1 MLTTKIAIKESYGHF
16 INGEWTNPVNN
27 QYFDEYNPSTGE
39 KIASFARGDQED
51 INRAVQNAEE
61 GFKAWYALEPYQ
73 RGQIMMNVASL
84 LRKHKADF
92 VYMESVDVGKPLY
105 LAELEL
111 EMCARAFEY
120 CAGAAD
126 KIFGE
131 VIPGSARQLSYSVR
145 EPYGVTAHITPWN
158 SPLLVGTRGCASA
171 LAAGNSV
178 VIKVA
183 ENTSLSTLEFAALCI
198 EAGVPSAVVN
208 VVTGYGREAGAA
220 LVNHPKIRKIC
231 FTGSVQ
237 TGTSIMKAAA
247 ERIVPVTLELG
258 GKSPNI
264 IFEDADLRSAT
275 AGAIQAFIV
284 NTGQVCAGGTRLLVQ
299 RSIVDTF
306 TERLAEGLKQV
317 TIGNGVENPT
327 IGPVV
332 SEKQLSRIEHY
343 VKLGQEEGAELVC
356 GGNRLT
362 NGKLRN
368 GFFIEPTIFKNVTSS
383 MTIAKEEIFGP
394 VLSIIPF
401 DTEEEAMD
409 LANDTEYGLAAA
421 IWTSN
426 IKRAHRVVK
435 QIQAGQVY
443 INDYLP
449 SGAEGRPFGGYKKS
463 GIGREGGMAGIYGFT
478 QTKTV
483 TIKC

>member
-1 MLTTKIAIKESYGHF
+1 MAIKVPIKKKYGHF
-16 INGEWTNPVNN
+16 IGGEWKEPVKK
-27 QYFDEYNPSTGE
+27 QYFDEYNPSSGA

-51 INRAVQNAEE
+51 INLAVRSAEE
-61 GFKAWYALEPYQ
+61 GFKVWYALDPYV
-73 RGQIMMNVASL
+73 RGQIMMKVAKL
-84 LRKHKADF
+84 LRKHKVDF
-92 VYMESVDVGKPLY
+92 IYFETLDVGKPLY

-120 CAGAAD
+120 AAGAAD

-131 VIPGSARQLSYSVR
+131 VIPSSNKQLSYTVR

-158 SPLLVGTRGCASA
+158 SPLIVATRGCASA

-183 ENTSLSTLEFAALCI
+183 ENTSLSTLEFAQLCV
-198 EAGVPSAVVN
+198 EAGVPSGVVN
-208 VVTGYGREAGAA
+208 VVTGYGNEAGAA
-220 LVNHPKIRKIC
+220 LVNHPKVRKIS
-231 FTGSVQ
+231 FTGSVE
-237 TGTSIMKAAA
+237 TGTTIMKAAA

-264 IFEDADLRSAT
+264 IFEDADLRSA
-275 AGAIQAFIV
+275 AASAIQAFVV
-284 NTGQVCAGGTRLLVQ
+284 NAGQVCAAGTRLLVQ
-299 RSIVDTF
+299 QSIVDTF
-306 TERLAEGLKQV
+306 TEKLTEGLKQV
-317 TIGNGVENPT
+317 TIGDGFDNS
-327 IGPVV
+327 IMGPIV
-332 SEKQLSRIEHY
+332 SEKQLNRIEHY
-343 VKLGQEEGAELVC
+343 VKVGQEEGAELVC

-362 NGKLRN
+362 SGNLKN
-368 GFFIEPTIFKNVTSS
+368 GFFIEPTVFKNVTNS
-383 MTIAKEEIFGP
+383 MTIAQEEIFGP
-394 VLSIIPF
+394 VLSIISF
-401 DTEEEAMD
+401 DTEEEAIQ

-421 IWTSN
+421 VWTSD

-435 QIQAGQVY
+435 KIQAGQIY

-463 GIGREGGMAGIYGFT
+463 GIGREGGMDGIYAFT